1 MSEAP
6 DYLEVLACFIG
17 ECPSDIRTYSLRAVT
32 PSALGA
38 LARDLTEADE
48 RGGGTETVFSAWAAV
63 SEDT

>member
-32 PSALGA
+32 PSARCGPLHP
-38 LARDLTEADE
+38 ARWVRWRVT
-48 RGGGTETVFSAWAAV
+48 
-63 SEDT
+63 